1 MKLVFKFIVWFKR
14 QCVTN
19 GGVSYPLNLQKKYEA
34 DKQTDRQN
42 NQVCQLEIAVLAET
56 PVHIFYLAVK

>member
-1 MKLVFKFIVWFKR
+1 M
-14 QCVTN
+14 
-19 GGVSYPLNLQKKYEA
+19 KKYEA